1 MGNVH
6 TVNCVL
12 ASEDTNNNLPGLMKR
27 TCQRMSFK
35 RSGSSSSSSSEKSS
49 SSSSNSSAGSTKIRK
64 LGKKRLVLNTMPRCS
79 SFENLST
86 ALPSSKK
93 TDNDPTYL
101 LWKKAFEQRRVKP
114 ASEAQSKLAVMRR
127 RVHNMSS
134 AVSGH
139 LTPKGFPA
147 FIQKRLSAKSNK
159 KPLPQLPKLS
169 ENPVKQ
175 PEQRKQRLALPQHL
189 ATKVTLS
196 GATVSTV
203 SASLKM
209 KPTSS
214 GHPSATASSVTKPK
228 YTLAPLNLLSKLPQS
243 KQAIIIEQL
252 YRDIKE
258 LESRYDDQME
268 SFIT

>member
-6 TVNCVL
+6 AVNCVL
-12 ASEDTNNNLPGLMKR
+12 TSEDANNNLPNLMKR

-35 RSGSSSSSSSEKSS
+35 RGSTSRSSGGSDKSSASSSSSPV
-49 SSSSNSSAGSTKIRK
+49 AKIKK

-79 SFENLST
+79 SFEDLST

-93 TDNDPTYL
+93 SDNDPTYL
-101 LWKKAFEQRRVKP
+101 LWKKAFEQRRPKP
-114 ASEAQSKLAVMRR
+114 AAEMETHMARMRR

-147 FIQKRLSAKSNK
+147 FTMKRQQKKATKSSAGKENCPPTTPPAGVVVKQK
-159 KPLPQLPKLS
+159 KPI
-169 ENPVKQ
+169 VKI
-175 PEQRKQRLALPQHL
+175 PQHL
-189 ATKVTLS
+189 TNKLTIN
-196 GATVSTV
+196 GATVGTI
-203 SASLKM
+203 SLPPKM
-209 KPTSS
+209 KMKST
-214 GHPSATASSVTKPK
+214 TASVKPK
-228 YTLAPLNLLSKLPQS
+228 YTLAPLNLLSQLPQN

-258 LESRYDDQME
+258 FESRYDDQME
-268 SFIT
+268 SFIM